1 MKRRNKLLLFFPAFH
16 PIDKLVETG
25 IHKHQYFDYQMTTHA
40 SRNAMHGY
48 LKHLLFP
55 QNNQHADY
63 RLVNPYNTA
72 KRRTWVPEAFTL
84 SQKIVNALIIG
95 SFTHTP

>member
-1 MKRRNKLLLFFPAFH
+1 
-16 PIDKLVETG
+16 
-25 IHKHQYFDYQMTTHA
+25 MTTHT

-95 SFTHTP
+95 SFTHTPRKAYFMPICFTRCSNSSLSQMALFLILAR

>member
-1 MKRRNKLLLFFPAFH
+1 MCRETRRMGTRSIYSFRK
-16 PIDKLVETG
+16 
-25 IHKHQYFDYQMTTHA
+25 
-40 SRNAMHGY
+40 
-48 LKHLLFP
+48 
-55 QNNQHADY
+55 NNQHADY